1 MADAPARP
9 GFAPCRA
16 TAHPAR
22 LTGAPCGGIPAGMTA
37 RPVTIPVPVTVLAL
51 VPALAL
57 AACGGGGTAPMGKTA
72 QVRSTPP
79 PGRVAQPRPG
89 QIQRPTA
96 QVQMIPGLEG
106 VIGADALQLG
116 RQFGTPRL
124 DVIEDDTRKLQ
135 WSGTACILDV
145 YLYPPPGG
153 GKPTATYVDARRGD
167 GRDVDR
173 AACVAALR
181 KGH

>member
-1 MADAPARP
+1 MSAGRMPVRSAPPPVRTAVPRPAPVARP
-9 GFAPCRA
+9 
-16 TAHPAR
+16 
-22 LTGAPCGGIPAGMTA
+22 L
-37 RPVTIPVPVTVLAL
+37 
-51 VPALAL
+51 
-57 AACGGGGTAPMGKTA
+57 
-72 QVRSTPP
+72 
-79 PGRVAQPRPG
+79 
-89 QIQRPTA
+89 A

-124 DVIEDDTRKLQ
+124 DVIEDDARKLQ

-145 YLYPPPGG
+145 YLYPQKGSSRA
-153 GKPTATYVDARRGD
+153 TATYVDARRGD

-181 KGH
+181 KAP